1 MWWCLA
7 ILFKRYITIPKI
19 EIVNEWYFQ
28 FSWKIFRILADDEK
42 VTVLWPDWD
51 KIERVL
57 FTFQQDSVDS
67 VWSQLFENNVSW
79 YYHVTIGY
87 DVDWPITI

>member
-1 MWWCLA
+1 MIFSIFMENFGILA
-7 ILFKRYITIPKI
+7 DWRA
-19 EIVNEWYFQ
+19 
-28 FSWKIFRILADDEK
+28 ADDEK